1 MLRYHMLLA
10 GHSWVGEYGH
20 PDNPAER
27 AAIEKYSPYQNLK
40 PNRSYPMTLFMTST
54 KDDRVHPGHAR
65 KMMAKM
71 MAFGK
76 PALYWEN
83 TEGGHAG
90 AANIEQRVKFSALQ
104 WTFLTEQLVLTGA
117 APRN

>member
-1 MLRYHMLLA
+1 
-10 GHSWVGEYGH
+10 
-20 PDNPAER
+20 
-27 AAIEKYSPYQNLK
+27 
-40 PNRSYPMTLFMTST
+40 MTFLMTST

-71 MAFGK
+71 MEFEK

-90 AANIEQRVKFSALQ
+90 AANIEQKVKFSALQ
-104 WTFLTEQLVLTGA
+104 WTFLVEQLVSVGGS
-117 APRN
+117 PQN